1 MREYSEIVKLV
12 ASFLEENNIPYVIVG
27 AISVAAWGSP
37 RTSHDIDL
45 MVALDQNI
53 EKFVDF
59 LKKNDFHVSV
69 DEVKAALKEKSH
81 FTVFDELSIFRLDVK
96 GVYTEF
102 DKDTLERRRKVKLYD
117 QDIWVSSPEDLI
129 LAKINFGSEQDLND
143 ARSVI
148 LRQKSLDMNYL
159 RKKARELGM
168 YDKLVKLLKET
179 EENLNKFSL
188 TSLL

>member
-159 RKKARELGM
+159 RKKARELGI